1 MSDIKAGFV
10 WSDKAEN
17 FANNKA
23 MALRLNKT
31 IGEATVNLNEVLPDQ
46 SGQGGKFL
54 KTDGTDVL
62 WDTASGGGSTPIG
75 PAGGDLTGTY
85 PDPTLVTTGVSAS
98 SYGTASQ
105 VGSFTVDTKGRLT
118 AASNTP
124 IAIAN
129 TAVSGLGN
137 SSTRDVGTTA
147 GTVAAGDDARLS
159 DARTPTGSAGGD
171 LTGTYPNPTLVT
183 TGVSAAS
190 YGTASSV
197 PTITVDAKGRLTA
210 SSNTAIAIA
219 NTAVSGL
226 GNSATLNVGT
236 TAGTVAA
243 GDDARLSDARTP
255 TGAAGGDLTGTYP
268 NPTLETTGVAAASY
282 GTASSVSTITVDAK
296 GRLTAAS
303 NTPIAIANTAVSGL
317 GNSSTRDVGTTAG
330 TVAAGDDTRLSDART
345 PTGTA
350 SGDLAGSYP
359 SPTVTSGTN
368 HGHTWGQITQK
379 QDLSWINVA
388 EYPYN
393 ADKTG
398 TVDAT
403 SAINSAITA
412 GLANEKSVV
421 FFPAGIYRISSQ
433 INHTIGASKDLV
445 IAGAGENVVIL
456 NFVTTG
462 NAGLKFTLTS
472 TTSSP
477 GNYEPDSSV
486 EIRDLTLYAGAVG
499 GKNAMGVAITI
510 FQDNQINTTHR
521 VTGPLIRRVTAHG
534 PDGTTTGTAENV
546 PYWEYGAYIKYCW
559 NTEISDCFFS
569 GLEGDNEYESDFG
582 ILFHGRC
589 VNSIVT
595 RTQCNWFDV
604 AVQSSP
610 FSLASDQQNNE
621 GLVVDTFY
629 AVPCRE
635 GINVTANINATI
647 SQRVVNIIISNC
659 HFDARDPRTY
669 PPGVLQTNTNIRM
682 ENVWQVMIQ
691 SNLFIMNGNNYT
703 LDFNNCKT
711 VVVSN
716 NTFDS
721 STEAAVRF
729 DGTSIAN
736 IVQGNA
742 FQANNIPQ
750 DIVLESSTS
759 NNKVYGN
766 ASVGRTSI
774 IVTDNGTNN
783 LVGSSGN

>member
-46 SGQGGKFL
+46 SGQTGKFL

-62 WDTASGGGSTPIG
+62 WDTASGGGSTPTG

-85 PDPTLVTTGVSAS
+85 PDPTLVVTGVPAG
-98 SYGTASQ
+98 SYGSASQ
-105 VGSFTVDTKGRLT
+105 VGSFTVDAKGRLT
-118 AASNTP
+118 TASNTP

-147 GTVAAGDDARLS
+147 GTVAAGDDS
-159 DARTPTGSAGGD
+159 
-171 LTGTYPNPTLVT
+171 
-183 TGVSAAS
+183 
-190 YGTASSV
+190 
-197 PTITVDAKGRLTA
+197 
-210 SSNTAIAIA
+210 
-219 NTAVSGL
+219 
-226 GNSATLNVGT
+226 
-236 TAGTVAA
+236 
-243 GDDARLSDARTP
+243 RLSDARTP

-268 NPTLETTGVAAASY
+268 NPTLDTTGVAAASY

-303 NTPIAIANTAVSGL
+303 NTAIAIANTAVSGL
-317 GNSSTRDVGTTAG
+317 GNSSTRNVGTTAG

-350 SGDLAGSYP
+350 SGDLGGSYP

-398 TVDAT
+398 AVDAT

-412 GLANEKSVV
+412 GLANQKSVV
-421 FFPAGIYRISSQ
+421 FFPAGIYKISSQ

-499 GKNAMGVAITI
+499 GKNAMGAAITI

-534 PDGTTTGTAENV
+534 PDGTTTGTGENV

-569 GLEGDNEYESDFG
+569 GLEGDNLYESDFG

-589 VNSIVT
+589 VNSMVT

-635 GINVTANINATI
+635 GIVVTANTNATQ
-647 SQRVVNIIISNC
+647 SQRAVNIFISNC
-659 HFDARDPRTY
+659 HFDARDTVAPH
-669 PPGVLQTNTNIRM
+669 TNTNIRM
-682 ENVWQVMIQ
+682 ANVWQVMIQ

-721 STEAAVRF
+721 STKGAVSF

-742 FQANNIPQ
+742 FQANNVPE
-750 DIVLESSTS
+750 DIVLGSSTS

>member
-1 MSDIKAGFV
+1 
-10 WSDKAEN
+10 
-17 FANNKA
+17 

-46 SGQGGKFL
+46 SGQAGKFL

-62 WDTASGGGSTPIG
+62 WDTASGGGSTPTG

-85 PDPTLVTTGVSAS
+85 PDPTLDVTGVSAG

-105 VGSFTVDTKGRLT
+105 VGSFTVDAKGRLT
-118 AASNTP
+118 AANNTP

-147 GTVAAGDDARLS
+147 GTVAAGDDS
-159 DARTPTGSAGGD
+159 
-171 LTGTYPNPTLVT
+171 
-183 TGVSAAS
+183 
-190 YGTASSV
+190 
-197 PTITVDAKGRLTA
+197 
-210 SSNTAIAIA
+210 
-219 NTAVSGL
+219 
-226 GNSATLNVGT
+226 
-236 TAGTVAA
+236 
-243 GDDARLSDARTP
+243 RLSDARTP

-268 NPTLETTGVAAASY
+268 NPTLETTGVSAASY
-282 GTASSVSTITVDAK
+282 GTASSVPTIIVDAK

-303 NTPIAIANTAVSGL
+303 NTAIAIANTAVSGL

-330 TVAAGDDTRLSDART
+330 TVAAGDDSRLSDERVPTNGSVTDAKIVAGGLDPTSIDGTAVITTDTRLSDART

-350 SGDLAGSYP
+350 SGDLGGSYP

-412 GLANEKSVV
+412 GLANEKSVI
-421 FFPAGIYRISSQ
+421 FFPAGIYKISSQ

-456 NFVTTG
+456 NFVTTA

-499 GKNAMGVAITI
+499 GKNAMGTAITI
-510 FQDNQINTTHR
+510 IQDNQINTTHR
-521 VTGPLIRRVTAHG
+521 VTGPLIRRVAAHG
-534 PDGTTTGTAENV
+534 PDGTTTGTGENV
-546 PYWEYGAYIKYCW
+546 PYWEYGAYIKWCW

-569 GLEGDNEYESDFG
+569 GLEGDNDYESDFG

-589 VNSIVT
+589 VNSMVT

-610 FSLASDQQNNE
+610 FALTSDQQNNE

-635 GINVTANINATI
+635 GIVVTANTNATQ
-647 SQRVVNIIISNC
+647 SQRVVNIFISNC

-669 PPGVLQTNTNIRM
+669 PPGQLQTNTNIRM
-682 ENVWQVMIQ
+682 DTVWQVMIQ

-703 LDFNNCKT
+703 LDFNDCKT

-721 STEAAVRF
+721 STVAAVRF
-729 DGTSIAN
+729 NGTSIAN

-742 FQANNIPQ
+742 FQANNVPQ
-750 DIVLESSTS
+750 DIVLGSSTS

-774 IVTDNGTNN
+774 IVTNSGTNN

>member
-46 SGQGGKFL
+46 SGQAGKFL

-62 WDTASGGGSTPIG
+62 WDTASGGGSTPTG

-85 PDPTLVTTGVSAS
+85 PNPTLVTTGVSAG

-105 VGSFTVDTKGRLT
+105 VGSFTVDSKGRLT

-137 SSTRDVGTTA
+137 SATLDVGTTA

-159 DARTPTGSAGGD
+159 DSRTPTGSAGGD
-171 LTGTYPNPTLVT
+171 LTGIYPNPTLAT

-210 SSNTAIAIA
+210 ASNTA
-219 NTAVSGL
+219 
-226 GNSATLNVGT
+226 
-236 TAGTVAA
+236 
-243 GDDARLSDARTP
+243 
-255 TGAAGGDLTGTYP
+255 
-268 NPTLETTGVAAASY
+268 
-282 GTASSVSTITVDAK
+282 
-296 GRLTAAS
+296 
-303 NTPIAIANTAVSGL
+303 IAIANTAVSGL

-350 SGDLAGSYP
+350 SGDLGGSYP

-398 TVDAT
+398 TTDAT

-421 FFPAGIYRISSQ
+421 FFPAGIYKISSQ

-499 GKNAMGVAITI
+499 GKNAMGTAITI
-510 FQDNQINTTHR
+510 IQDNQINTTHR
-521 VTGPLIRRVTAHG
+521 VTGPLIRRVAAHG
-534 PDGTTTGTAENV
+534 PDGTTTGTGENV
-546 PYWEYGAYIKYCW
+546 PYWEYGAYIKWCW

-569 GLEGDNEYESDFG
+569 GLEGDNDYESDFG

-589 VNSIVT
+589 VNSMVT
-595 RTQCNWFDV
+595 RTQCNWFDI

-635 GINVTANINATI
+635 GIVVTANTNATQ
-647 SQRVVNIIISNC
+647 SQRVVNIFISNC
-659 HFDARDPRTY
+659 HFDARDT
-669 PPGVLQTNTNIRM
+669 VTNTNRNIRM
-682 ENVWQVMIQ
+682 VNVWQVMIQ
-691 SNLFIMNGNNYT
+691 SNLFIMNGNNFT

-721 STEAAVRF
+721 STKGAVSF

-742 FQANNIPQ
+742 FQANNVPQ
-750 DIVLESSTS
+750 DIVLGSSTS

-774 IVTDNGTNN
+774 IVTNSGTNN

>member
-31 IGEATVNLNEVLPDQ
+31 IGEAAVNLNEVLPDQ
-46 SGQGGKFL
+46 SGQAGKFL

-62 WDTASGGGSTPIG
+62 WDTASGGGSTPVG

-85 PDPTLVTTGVSAS
+85 PDPTLVTTGVSAG
-98 SYGTASQ
+98 SYGSASQ
-105 VGSFTVDTKGRLT
+105 VGGF
-118 AASNTP
+118 A
-124 IAIAN
+124 
-129 TAVSGLGN
+129 
-137 SSTRDVGTTA
+137 
-147 GTVAAGDDARLS
+147 
-159 DARTPTGSAGGD
+159 
-171 LTGTYPNPTLVT
+171 
-183 TGVSAAS
+183 
-190 YGTASSV
+190 
-197 PTITVDAKGRLTA
+197 
-210 SSNTAIAIA
+210 
-219 NTAVSGL
+219 
-226 GNSATLNVGT
+226 
-236 TAGTVAA
+236 
-243 GDDARLSDARTP
+243 
-255 TGAAGGDLTGTYP
+255 
-268 NPTLETTGVAAASY
+268 
-282 GTASSVSTITVDAK
+282 VDAK

-317 GNSSTRDVGTTAG
+317 GNSSTLDVGTTAG
-330 TVAAGDDTRLSDART
+330 TVAAGDDSRLSDART

-350 SGDLAGSYP
+350 SGDLGGSYP

-398 TVDAT
+398 TNDAT
-403 SAINSAITA
+403 SAINAAITA
-412 GLANEKSVV
+412 GLANEKSVI
-421 FFPAGIYRISSQ
+421 FFPAGTYKISSQ

-456 NFVTTG
+456 DFVTTG

-472 TTSSP
+472 TTSST

-499 GKNAMGVAITI
+499 GKNAMGTAITI
-510 FQDNQINTTHR
+510 IQDNQINTTHR
-521 VTGPLIRRVTAHG
+521 VTGPLIRRVAAHG
-534 PDGTTTGTAENV
+534 PDGTVTGTGENV
-546 PYWEYGAYIKYCW
+546 PYWEYGAYIKWCW

-582 ILFHGRC
+582 ILLHGRC
-589 VNSIVT
+589 VNSMIT

-610 FSLASDQQNNE
+610 FALTSDQQNNE

-635 GINVTANINATI
+635 GIVVTANTSATQ
-647 SQRVVNIIISNC
+647 SQRAVNIFISNC
-659 HFDARDPRTY
+659 HFDARDPRVY
-669 PPGVLQTNTNIRM
+669 DPGLYQTNTNIRM

-721 STEAAVRF
+721 STVAAVLF

-742 FQANNIPQ
+742 FQANNVPQ
-750 DIVLESSTS
+750 DIVLGASTS
-759 NNKVYGN
+759 HNKVYGN

-774 IVTDNGTNN
+774 IVTNSGTNN

>member
-46 SGQGGKFL
+46 SGQTGKFL

-62 WDTASGGGSTPIG
+62 WDTASGGGSTPTG

-85 PDPTLVTTGVSAS
+85 PDPTLVVTGVPAG
-98 SYGTASQ
+98 SYGSASQ
-105 VGSFTVDTKGRLT
+105 VGSFTVDAKGRLT
-118 AASNTP
+118 TASNTP

-147 GTVAAGDDARLS
+147 GTVAAGDDS
-159 DARTPTGSAGGD
+159 
-171 LTGTYPNPTLVT
+171 
-183 TGVSAAS
+183 
-190 YGTASSV
+190 
-197 PTITVDAKGRLTA
+197 
-210 SSNTAIAIA
+210 
-219 NTAVSGL
+219 
-226 GNSATLNVGT
+226 
-236 TAGTVAA
+236 
-243 GDDARLSDARTP
+243 RLSDARTP

-268 NPTLETTGVAAASY
+268 NPTLDTTGVAAASY

-303 NTPIAIANTAVSGL
+303 NTAIAIANTAVSGL
-317 GNSSTRDVGTTAG
+317 GNSSTRNVGTTAG

-350 SGDLAGSYP
+350 SGDLGGSYP

-398 TVDAT
+398 AVDAT

-412 GLANEKSVV
+412 GLANQKSVV
-421 FFPAGIYRISSQ
+421 FFPAGIYKISSQ

-499 GKNAMGVAITI
+499 GQNAMGAAITI

-534 PDGTTTGTAENV
+534 PDGTTTGTGENV

-595 RTQCNWFDV
+595 RTQCYWFDV

-610 FSLASDQQNNE
+610 FSLASDQQNKE
-621 GLVVDTFY
+621 GL
-629 AVPCRE
+629 
-635 GINVTANINATI
+635 
-647 SQRVVNIIISNC
+647 
-659 HFDARDPRTY
+659 
-669 PPGVLQTNTNIRM
+669 GV
-682 ENVWQVMIQ
+682 
-691 SNLFIMNGNNYT
+691 
-703 LDFNNCKT
+703 
-711 VVVSN
+711 
-716 NTFDS
+716 NTF
-721 STEAAVRF
+721 
-729 DGTSIAN
+729 
-736 IVQGNA
+736 
-742 FQANNIPQ
+742 
-750 DIVLESSTS
+750 
-759 NNKVYGN
+759 
-766 ASVGRTSI
+766 
-774 IVTDNGTNN
+774 
-783 LVGSSGN
+783 